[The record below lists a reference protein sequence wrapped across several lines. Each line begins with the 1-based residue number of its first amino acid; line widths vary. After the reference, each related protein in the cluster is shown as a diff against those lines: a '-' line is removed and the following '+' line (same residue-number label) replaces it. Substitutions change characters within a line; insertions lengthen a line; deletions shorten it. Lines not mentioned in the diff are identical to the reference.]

1 MNKPEREEHE
11 KGHND
16 NNQSGDSTDMIE
28 ARISHVL
35 HDRASRVYF
44 TPAHRA
50 EVMQRISS
58 PKQFSLQ
65 SKLIPAFSL
74 AAALLLILSVATYI
88 VITQAIHQPAPI
100 ASTIFVVNKTYN
112 TPSELSVGGQLVS
125 LDPTGQHIVYG
136 VANQAGVMYTTT
148 LVDPVKYNQLAM
160 RYALDAAWAP
170 DGSALVTTIY
180 PQSVVTPLLA
190 LVPTGQYMH
199 TLGKEAL
206 AASWLPTSPQT
217 ITYITQVGDQA
228 TLWVIGS
235 DGKNAHAIGTMS
247 LPALVQHLNWSSDGR
262 YLAILATV
270 GSASPH
276 ILLQNPSNTIYI
288 FDKQTSSLKKLILPE
303 DASVTNALWAPGK
316 DILTYEMTDAYG
328 HSTINAISLSTQAT
342 LFTIAL
348 KHQLQGMSWSPDGR
362 ALIYSDGGTL
372 QSHVLYGS
380 LIQFTN
386 IHASASYPLWQDNQH
401 ILYVSITNGIGQL
414 TQRRD
419 WQLRDSR

>member
-16 NNQSGDSTDMIE
+16 HNQSGDSTDMIE
-28 ARISHVL
+28 ARISQVL
-35 HDRASRVYF
+35 HDRASRAYF
-44 TPAHRA
+44 APAYRA

-58 PKQFSLQ
+58 RRQLSLR
-65 SKLIPAFSL
+65 SRLIPAFSL
-74 AAALLLILSVATYI
+74 AAALLLILSVAAYI
-88 VITQAIHQPAPI
+88 VVTQPIHRPEPV
-100 ASTIFVVNKTYN
+100 ASTTFVMNKTYN
-112 TPSELSVGGQLVS
+112 TPSELSLGGQLVA
-125 LDPTGQHIVYG
+125 LDPSGQHIVYG
-136 VANQAGVMYTTT
+136 VANQAGVMYTTD

-206 AASWLPTSPQT
+206 AASWLPTSTQT
-217 ITYITQVGDQA
+217 ITYITQVGGQA
-228 TLWVIGS
+228 TLWEIRS
-235 DGKNAHAIGTMS
+235 NGKNAHAIGTMS
-247 LPALVQHLNWSSDGR
+247 LPALIQHLNWSSDGR
-262 YLAILATV
+262 YLAILATD

-276 ILLQNPSNTIYI
+276 VLLQSPSKAIYI
-288 FDKQTSSLKKLILPE
+288 YDTQTASIKKLVLPE
-303 DASVTNALWAPGK
+303 DASVTNALWAPGT
-316 DILTYEMTDAYG
+316 DILTYETTDASV
-328 HSTINAISLSTQAT
+328 HSTINAISVSTQAT

-380 LIQFTN
+380 PIQFTN

-401 ILYVSITNGIGQL
+401 ILYLSITSGIGQL
-414 TQRRD
+414 TQLVASANR
-419 WQLRDSR
+419 